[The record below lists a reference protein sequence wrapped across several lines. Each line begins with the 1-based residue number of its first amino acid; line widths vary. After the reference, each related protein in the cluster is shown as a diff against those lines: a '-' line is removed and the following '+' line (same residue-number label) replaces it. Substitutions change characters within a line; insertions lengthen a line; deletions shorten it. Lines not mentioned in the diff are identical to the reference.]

1 MHESAFGGSRHD
13 PVRWSFPVPL
23 RHNLLALA
31 IATIWGLTFVSIKIA
46 LQTVPPFAL
55 SGWRFFMAAL
65 PLVFFVGKPQVAWRW
80 LILYGLFI
88 ALGQFAVM
96 FIALNIGM
104 PAGLMSLVVQM
115 QVFFTIGL
123 AVAFYREK
131 VLQPQL
137 WGALIAA
144 AGLVVIGA
152 TKVGAGLGIAFFLVL
167 LAAFF
172 WAAGNT
178 VAKHVARQASSGK
191 VDAMNFIAWTS
202 VAALPPLVLISLL
215 VEPANSLLLPITKAS
230 WALAFH
236 LCVLAYAAQVFGYG
250 LWSNLLTRYP
260 ASAVSPFA
268 LWVPVAGVS
277 ATALVFGE
285 VLSTAQI
292 IGAVVVMIGLAV
304 AVFGAPL
311 MARRRRVKP
320 PAS

>member
-1 MHESAFGGSRHD
+1 M
-13 PVRWSFPVPL
+13 PL
-23 RHNLLALA
+23 RHSLLALA
-31 IATIWGLTFVSIKIA
+31 IATIWGLTFVSIKMS

-88 ALGQFAVM
+88 ALGQFAVL
-96 FIALNIGM
+96 FIALNLGM
-104 PAGLMSLVVQM
+104 PAGLMSLVVQT

-131 VLQPQL
+131 VQKPQL

-152 TKVGAGLGIAFFLVL
+152 TKVGAGLGVAFFLVL
-167 LAAFF
+167 VGAFF
-172 WAAGNT
+172 WGAGNT
-178 VAKHVARQASSGK
+178 VAKHVARQSPSGK

-202 VAALPPLVLISLL
+202 VAAVPPLIVISLL
-215 VEPANSLLLPITKAS
+215 AEPAHALLLPITQAS

-250 LWSNLLTRYP
+250 LWSNLLTRYT

-268 LWVPVAGVS
+268 LWVPVAGMS

-285 VLSTAQI
+285 QLSYTQI
-292 IGAVVVMIGLAV
+292 VGALIVMMGLAV
-304 AVFGAPL
+304 AVFGAAL
-311 MARRRRVKP
+311 WTQLKR
-320 PAS
+320 SSL